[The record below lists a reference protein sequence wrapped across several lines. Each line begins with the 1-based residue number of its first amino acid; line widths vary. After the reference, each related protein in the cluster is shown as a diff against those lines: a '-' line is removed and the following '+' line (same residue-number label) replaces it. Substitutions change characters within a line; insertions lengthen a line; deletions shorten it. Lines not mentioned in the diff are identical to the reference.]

1 MWYYIKL
8 YNLCNNL
15 FTWRVLSDKN
25 VFLCR
30 TTIIALSL
38 LICHLDKLYHKLYYF
53 MRDYHYSFCFH
64 FFSYTRF
71 AFLFS
76 LITFF
81 FLGTFVLSLGFNL
94 LPLTDYSIES
104 ILSTHCSVSHEGD
117 YLWITN
123 SFEIL
128 NPMVY
133 SVSLV
138 KTPKTK

>member
-1 MWYYIKL
+1 MWYYIKW
-8 YNLCNNL
+8 YNLCHNL

-30 TTIIALSL
+30 TTIIPLSL

-81 FLGTFVLSLGFNL
+81 FLGTFVLSLCFNL

-128 NPMVY
+128 NQMVY